1 MAKNIEED
9 DKGMEREGRGK
20 LCTYE
25 IDLALCVLTFCLEKE
40 NVFVIY

>member
-1 MAKNIEED
+1 MVKNIEEG

-20 LCTYE
+20 LCIYE
-25 IDLALCVLTFCLEKE
+25 IDLVLCVLIFCLEKE